1 MNRLS
6 ERNPGTVLTV
16 TPNPALD
23 ETYQLRKLTPG
34 STHRVPPPLTRAGG
48 KGLNSARVV
57 HQVGFPALAI
67 APLGGPA
74 GDSCRTELASAGV
87 PHRLVDVSAPTRRSM
102 AFVDEESGLTSI
114 FNETG
119 VPLLPEEWV
128 DLLRVI
134 EHEVPQAA
142 CVVGTG
148 SLPPDAPADFF
159 AGLVRLSSDAGLPCI
174 VDTSGPALLEAAA
187 AGAFLLK
194 PNREELR
201 EATQCADTATGA
213 ELLLAA
219 GAQNVLVSSGAD
231 GMCLFSAG
239 TPGSC
244 LAATL
249 GRSLPGNPTGAGDA
263 AVAALAVL
271 LASGERAPEELL
283 RAATAW
289 SAAAVLMPAAGE
301 ISPRYAEFAAQVQIN
316 HITRE
321 KTRFQKE
328 TR

>member
-1 MNRLS
+1 MNPLPGRA
-6 ERNPGTVLTV
+6 PGTVLTV

-23 ETYQLRKLTPG
+23 ETYQVRKITPG
-34 STHRVPPPLTRAGG
+34 GTHRVRPPLARAGG

-57 HQVGFPALAI
+57 HQVGCPALAV

-74 GDSCRTELASAGV
+74 GETCRTELASAGV

-102 AFVDEESGLTSI
+102 AFVDEENGLTSI

-119 VPLLPEEWV
+119 FPLRPEEWKNLFQV
-128 DLLRVI
+128 L

-142 CVVGTG
+142 CVVGAG

-159 AGLVRLSSDAGLPCI
+159 AKLVRLSDKAGLPCI
-174 VDTSGPALLEAAA
+174 IDTSGPALLEAAA
-187 AGAFLLK
+187 AGAFVLK
-194 PNREELR
+194 PNREELL
-201 EATQCADTATGA
+201 EATQCPDTAAGA
-213 ELLLAA
+213 DMLLAA
-219 GAQNVLVSSGAD
+219 GAQNVLVSNGAE
-231 GMCLFSAG
+231 GMWLFSAG
-239 TPGSC
+239 TPGTY

-301 ISPRYAEFAAQVQIN
+301 ISPRHAEFAGQVQIR
-316 HITRE
+316 HITRG
-321 KTRFQKE
+321 E
-328 TR
+328 TRAQEGTT